1 MKGGRKK
8 KGKKKKKRSEI
19 LCADSFRETLFARRN
34 GDTRFI
40 TP

>member
-8 KGKKKKKRSEI
+8 KGKKKKRSEI